1 MTLRRFAFLA
11 IASLACVFLSVGCG
25 HEPTPQAIGPNYPAF
40 QAGPRLSNALARS
53 ADHALPE
60 VDAETIEEVAGL
72 LEAAALGGRL
82 GHSATGQLHDL
93 DAKLRTAA
101 LLAIVEDLHSEV
113 SARRNAYAWLRDS
126 GSPGLVPRLTLRLK
140 YEKDLWSA
148 VCLGDTLLRH
158 GNGSGLDA
166 VAGVLEREAN
176 DAAEESARSYAATV
190 IPQLP
195 AIEGWDAG
203 ADFAAD
209 WQRLSEIRGL
219 WARER
224 RLSADE
230 GQIEAFHP
238 EVEAEILRMAIRLAS
253 QPLRPVDD
261 ARFVLTRQR
270 GAVIPLLFE
279 LAGDEDRYVR
289 EHALQTLSWMG
300 PPVHAWCQAR
310 DFDYVGEVTNFLGEA
325 SLRARAL
332 EALGAGRM
340 ASATSHLVHWLQNG
354 RREEAAAAADGLLR
368 SADASILP
376 QLRSWLA
383 DGPPRGVPAEG
394 TYSLYTLWFTL
405 EPELAIKYP
414 PEVYA
419 GLPEGERK
427 RRDRWAAERLAES
440 NARRPEQG

>member
-1 MTLRRFAFLA
+1 MIPRVLLLSCCA
-11 IASLACVFLSVGCG
+11 ILSFGCG
-25 HEPTPQAIGPNYPAF
+25 NEPEAQVTGPTYPVFEAAPQ
-40 QAGPRLSNALARS
+40 LSNALART
-53 ADHALPE
+53 ADQALPE
-60 VDAETIEEVAGL
+60 VDPATIEEVEGL

-82 GHSATGQLHDL
+82 GHSATGQLNDL
-93 DAKLRTAA
+93 EGKLRTAA
-101 LLAIVEDLHSEV
+101 LLAIVEDLHAEV
-113 SARRNAYAWLRDS
+113 GARRSAYAWLRDS
-126 GSPGLVPRLTLRLK
+126 GTPGLVPRLTLRLK
-140 YEKDLWSA
+140 YETDLWSA

-166 VAGVLEREAN
+166 VAGVLEREAS

-195 AIEGWDAG
+195 AAEGWNAG

-209 WQRLSEIRGL
+209 WQHLSEVRGL

-224 RLSADE
+224 RLSANE
-230 GQIEAFHP
+230 EQVEVFHP
-238 EVEAEILRMAIRLAS
+238 EVEAEILRMATRLAS

-279 LAGDEDRYVR
+279 LANDEDRYVR

-300 PPVHAWCQAR
+300 PPVHSWCDAR
-310 DFDYVGEVTNFLGEA
+310 DFDYVTQLTHYLGEA
-325 SLRARAL
+325 SLRPRAL

-340 ASATSHLVHWLQNG
+340 ASAMPHLIHWLQHG
-354 RREEAAAAADGLLR
+354 RREEAAAAADALLR

-376 QLRSWLA
+376 QLRTWLA
-383 DGPPRGVPAEG
+383 DGPPHHVPAEG
-394 TYSLYTLWFTL
+394 SYSLYTLWFTL
-405 EPELAIKYP
+405 EPELESEYP
-414 PEVYA
+414 IEVFE

-427 RRDRWAAERLAES
+427 RRERWASERLASS
-440 NARRPEQG
+440 NAHAPEQG

>member
-1 MTLRRFAFLA
+1 MSKFTAFLGLTLLLG
-11 IASLACVFLSVGCG
+11 SGCG
-25 HEPTPQAIGPNYPAF
+25 DDSTPQAQGPSYPEFTAAP
-40 QAGPRLSNALARS
+40 QLANALTRT
-53 ADHALPE
+53 ADQALPE
-60 VDAETIEEVAGL
+60 VDSNTVEEVAGL

-82 GHSATGQLHDL
+82 GHSATGQLNDF
-93 DAKLRTAA
+93 DARLRTAA

-113 SARRNAYAWLRDS
+113 PARRSAYAWLRDT
-126 GSPGLVPRLTLRLK
+126 GSPGLLPRLTLRLK

-166 VAGVLEREAN
+166 VAGVLEREAS

-195 AIEGWDAG
+195 AAEGWDAG

-209 WQRLSEIRGL
+209 WQHLSEVRGL

-224 RLSADE
+224 RLSASE
-230 GQIEAFHP
+230 EQTEQLHP
-238 EVEAEILRMAIRLAS
+238 EVEAEVLRMATRLAS

-279 LAGDEDRYVR
+279 LARDQDRYVR

-300 PPVHAWCQAR
+300 PPVHAWASAL
-310 DFDYVGEVTNFLGEA
+310 DFDYVAQVSAFLGEP
-325 SLRARAL
+325 SIRARAL

-340 ASATSHLVHWLQNG
+340 AGAMPHLVHWLENG

-368 SADASILP
+368 CADASILP
-376 QLRSWLA
+376 QLRAWLA
-383 DGPPRGVPAEG
+383 DGPPSGVPAEG
-394 TYSLYTLWFTL
+394 AYSLYTLWFTL
-405 EPELAIKYP
+405 EPELESEYP
-414 PEVYA
+414 LEVFE

-427 RRDRWAAERLAES
+427 RRERWASERRSASNTLA
-440 NARRPEQG
+440 PEQG

>member
-1 MTLRRFAFLA
+1 MSLRIL
-11 IASLACVFLSVGCG
+11 SLSLCSLLSVGCG
-25 HEPTPQAIGPNYPAF
+25 EKPAPQASGPTYPAF
-40 QAGPRLSNALARS
+40 ASAPQLARALART
-53 ADHALPE
+53 AEQALPE
-60 VDAETIEEVAGL
+60 VDTETIEEVSGL

-82 GHSATGQLHDL
+82 GHSATGQLNDL

-101 LLAIVEDLHSEV
+101 LLAIVEDLHAEV
-113 SARRNAYAWLRDS
+113 AARRNAYAWLRDT

-195 AIEGWDAG
+195 PAEGWDAG

-209 WQRLSEIRGL
+209 WQHLGEVRGL

-224 RLSADE
+224 RLSASE
-230 GQIEAFHP
+230 AHIEVFHP
-238 EVEAEILRMAIRLAS
+238 EVEAEILRMATRLAS

-279 LAGDEDRYVR
+279 LASDEDRYVR

-300 PPVHAWCQAR
+300 PPVHAWCDAR
-310 DFDYVGEVTNFLGEA
+310 GFDYVTQVTNFLGEA
-325 SLRARAL
+325 SLRPRAL

-340 ASATSHLVHWLQNG
+340 ASAMPHMIHWLEQG

-368 SADASILP
+368 SADASVLP
-376 QLRSWLA
+376 QLQSWLVA
-383 DGPPRGVPAEG
+383 GPPRGLPAEG
-394 TYSLYTLWFTL
+394 AYSLYTLWFTL
-405 EPELAIKYP
+405 EPEMESEYP
-414 PEVYA
+414 LEVFE

-427 RRDRWAAERLAES
+427 RRERWALERLASS
-440 NARRPEQG
+440 NAAAPDQG